1 MQVTQLL
8 WDAANAWRRAPSTLQ
23 PSPSTPGHD
32 WAAGL
37 GDPSDEPDAECAD
50 AQLVLVFGSRPSLAD
65 DGFVG
70 GALAGLRRRCPDAA
84 IVCCSGGGQIS
95 GVDVVDDAL
104 IATTLCLDHGTIIA
118 AATTHAPNED
128 SAAAG
133 ARLAAELPTDGLRY
147 VMVLSDGLHVNG
159 SALVRGMTAVLPEGV
174 TLSGG
179 LAADSGEF
187 AATLVGLNEAPAPDR
202 IVAIGF
208 YGERLVV
215 GHGSLG
221 GWEMFGPDRLVTR
234 ATGNVVHE
242 LDGQPALALYKR
254 YLGSFAEGLP
264 ANALLFPLCVQT
276 HEHAETG
283 LVRTVLGVNEADDSM
298 TFAGDV
304 PEGAHVR
311 LMRTSRE
318 GLVAGAEGAAAIA
331 RRELGGIEP
340 SLVLLVSCIGRR
352 LVLKHRVDEE
362 VESAR
367 DAMGPAAVFTG
378 FYSFGEIAPSE
389 PHGCSALHNQTMTIT
404 ALAES

>member
-8 WDAANAWRRAPSTLQ
+8 WDAARSWRVAPSLTPAIADPTDAW
-23 PSPSTPGHD
+23 PSRV
-32 WAAGL
+32 
-37 GDPSDEPDAECAD
+37 GDAVTEEVIDCTNAHV
-50 AQLVLVFGSRPSLAD
+50 VLVFGSRSTLAD
-65 DGFVG
+65 ETVVG
-70 GALAGLRRRCPDAA
+70 DALAALRERCPQAA
-84 IVCCSGGGQIS
+84 VACCSGGGQIT
-95 GVDVVDDAL
+95 GVDVVDDTLVATAL
-104 IATTLCLDHGTIIA
+104 RLEHGSVVA
-118 AATTHAPNED
+118 AATTHAAHED

-133 ARLAAELPTDGLRY
+133 ARLAAQLPPLGLRY
-147 VMVLSDGLHVNG
+147 VMVLSDGLRVNG
-159 SALVRGMTAVLPEGV
+159 SALVRGMTSVLPEGV

-179 LAADSGEF
+179 LAADNGEF
-187 AATLVGLNEAPAPDR
+187 AATLVGLNESPVAGR

-234 ATGNVVHE
+234 SVGNVVYE

-264 ANALLFPLCVQT
+264 ASALLFPLCLQA
-276 HEHAETG
+276 HEGAETG
-283 LVRTVLGVNEADDSM
+283 LVRTVLGVSESDESM

-304 PEGAHVR
+304 PEGTYVR

-331 RRELGGIEP
+331 RSEMHGIEP
-340 SLVLLVSCIGRR
+340 EVVLLVSCIGRR
-352 LVLKHRVDEE
+352 LVLKHRIDEE

-367 DAMGPAAVFTG
+367 EAFGPAAVFTG
-378 FYSFGEIAPSE
+378 FYSFGEIAPSL
-389 PHGCSALHNQTMTIT
+389 PDGCSALHNQTMTIT
-404 ALAES
+404 ALAEK

>member
-8 WDAANAWRRAPSTLQ
+8 WDATRAWRPAPNNADST
-23 PSPSTPGHD
+23 
-32 WAAGL
+32 
-37 GDPSDEPDAECAD
+37 D
-50 AQLVLVFGSRPSLAD
+50 AQLVLLFGDRPTLSDHALVID
-65 DGFVG
+65 
-70 GALAGLRRRCPDAA
+70 ALAALWRRYPCAA

-95 GVDVVDDAL
+95 GVDIMDDTL
-104 IATTLCLDHGTIIA
+104 VATAIQLDHGTVIA
-118 AATTHAPNED
+118 AATTHAPKEN
-128 SAAAG
+128 SADAG

-147 VMVLSDGLHVNG
+147 VMVLSDGLRVNG
-159 SALVRGMTAVLPEGV
+159 SALVRGMTAALPDSV

-187 AATLVGLNEAPAPDR
+187 AATLVGLNEVPVSGR
-202 IVAIGF
+202 IAAIGF

-215 GHGSLG
+215 AHGSLG

-234 ATGNVVHE
+234 SVGNVVHE

-254 YLGSFAEGLP
+254 YLGSFADGLP
-264 ANALLFPLCVQT
+264 ASALLFPLCLKA
-276 HEHAETG
+276 HEGAETG
-283 LVRTVLGVNEADDSM
+283 LVRTVLGVSEIENSM

-304 PEGAHVR
+304 PEGTCVR

-318 GLVAGAEGAAAIA
+318 ELVAGAEGASAVA
-331 RRELGGIEP
+331 RRELGGVEP

-362 VESAR
+362 LESAF
-367 DAMGPAAVFTG
+367 DAMGSAGVFAG

-389 PHGCSALHNQTMTIT
+389 PEGFSALHNQTMTIT
-404 ALAES
+404 ALAER